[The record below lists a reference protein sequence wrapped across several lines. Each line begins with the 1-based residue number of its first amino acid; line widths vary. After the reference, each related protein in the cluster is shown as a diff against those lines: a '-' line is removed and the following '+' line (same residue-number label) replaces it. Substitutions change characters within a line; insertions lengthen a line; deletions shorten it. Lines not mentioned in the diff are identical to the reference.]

1 MKIRNGF
8 VSNSSSSSFIISGE
22 YDAEKILKFAKEQ
35 SYKSEIKSVV
45 DYTLFDGYSKYNK
58 KSRPIVER
66 IEHAKKSLDR
76 IACEYNEKELDENI
90 KITTV
95 GEMKRSNNSNS
106 DFDIEDWYG
115 NTISNF
121 ADTDL
126 VLYDSYDNYIPYDA
140 GEKIIKKFN
149 PIDYNTH
156 MG

>member
-8 VSNSSSSSFIISGE
+8 ISNSSSSSFIISGK

-45 DYTLFDGYSKYNK
+45 DYTLFDRYSKYNK
-58 KSRPIVER
+58 KSRPIEER
-66 IEHAKKSLDR
+66 IKHAKESLDR

-106 DFDIEDWYG
+106 DFDIEDWYE

-126 VLYDSYDNYIPYDA
+126 VLYDLYDNYIPYDA

>member
-8 VSNSSSSSFIISGE
+8 ISNSSSSSFIISGK

-45 DYTLFDGYSKYNK
+45 DYTLFDRYSKYNK
-58 KSRPIVER
+58 KSRPIEER
-66 IEHAKKSLDR
+66 IKHAKESLDR

-106 DFDIEDWYG
+106 DLDIEDWYG

-126 VLYDSYDNYIPYDA
+126 VLYDLYDNYIPYDA